1 MRKISALSLAI
12 ASCFAS
18 AQSNTGVI
26 TDAQTAQPIA
36 NAKITIKGSNT
47 VLRTNPQGEFV
58 LPAEVSQQVE
68 LHVAAQNYAHQTVF
82 VQDLSNP
89 IQVGLLQS
97 SIEVIDISGMPLH
110 ASLVESALP
119 ISVMAEDELRNAQT
133 ATLGDTL
140 ADEIGVH
147 STAYAGVAS
156 SPIIRG
162 LAGPRVLI
170 TQNGLDAGDASRI
183 GADHV
188 IATDT
193 STAQQI
199 EIFRGPATLFY
210 GSGAIGGVVNVVD
223 ERIATDA
230 DDEFQFNLSQ
240 ASVNEETAGSFNV
253 KQALGNIV
261 LTANAFYR
269 DADEYDIPDG
279 GHHEEHDEHDM
290 DAVDHD
296 DDHEAH
302 GHEAHAEHTEGK
314 VENSQYTS
322 DGFTVGASY
331 LLDNGFVGV
340 SFGRLNKEYG
350 IPGHAHGHEDEHEE
364 HDEAD
369 HDEHEEENVFA
380 DMEQDRVQVLSRITF
395 NDGWLKAINAKYSY
409 IDYAHV
415 EIEKGEVGTGFYN
428 ETHEAKVDLELRP
441 KGHLRNAVSLQY
453 KTQDFA
459 ADGEEAFTPYTDT
472 SMLGLA
478 WLGEYHEG
486 NLLYQFG
493 ARVESVDIDAELE
506 DGTLSESFTPVSFSA
521 GLVHDYAPGYNYSIA
536 LSNAQRAPSAAEVF
550 ANGPHI
556 ATRTYEVGALLEVE
570 LHDGHLDIKNHDME
584 MDIET
589 SQNIDLTWRKF
600 TGDLGFVFNVFFN
613 RVDNY
618 LALNDTGFTS
628 VMIEH
633 HEDEHEYHDELDEMH
648 DSEHNEHGHGGD
660 LPIYQYSQVDAT
672 LSGFEAQVNY
682 QITPELHSLV
692 QLDYVRARSDNG
704 NLPRTPPMRA
714 LIKGTYQTDDYM
726 AQVALQHVFEQDNV
740 AAEESHTDGYTLVNA
755 NYNYY
760 MDVQNV
766 DLVLYAQVKNLFDE
780 YAQVHTS
787 FLKDEAPLAG
797 RNIKV
802 GIRGQF

>member
-1 MRKISALSLAI
+1 MKKLSALSLAI

-26 TDAQTAQPIA
+26 TDAQTAQPIP

-47 VLRTNPQGEFV
+47 ILRSNSAGEFV
-58 LPAEVSQQVE
+58 LPAGVTKKVE

-82 VQDLSNP
+82 VQDSNNP

-140 ADEIGVH
+140 SEEIGVH

-162 LAGPRVLI
+162 LDGPRVLI

-290 DAVDHD
+290 DTADHD
-296 DDHEAH
+296 DDHEVH
-302 GHEAHAEHTEGK
+302 GHEEHAEHTEAK

-350 IPGHAHGHEDEHEE
+350 IPGHAHGHEDEHGE
-364 HDEAD
+364 HDNAV
-369 HDEHEEENVFA
+369 HDDHEEENVFA
-380 DMEQDRVQVLSRITF
+380 DMEQDRVQVLSRLTF
-395 NDGWLKAINAKYSY
+395 NDGWLNAINAKYSY

-415 EIEKGEVGTGFYN
+415 EIENGEVGTGFYN

-459 ADGEEAFTPYTDT
+459 ADGEEAFTPHTDT
-472 SMLGLA
+472 SMLGLS

-486 NLLYQFG
+486 DFLYQFG

-506 DGTLSESFTPVSFSA
+506 DGILSESFTPVSVSA
-521 GLVHDYAPGYNYSIA
+521 GVVHDYAPGYNYSIA
-536 LSNAQRAPSAAEVF
+536 LSNAQRAPSAAEIF

-556 ATRTYEVGALLEVE
+556 ATRTYEVGALFEVE
-570 LHDGHLDIKNHDME
+570 LHDGHLDIETHDIE
-584 MDIET
+584 VDIET

-600 TGDLGFVFNVFFN
+600 SGDLGFVFNVFYN

-628 VMIEH
+628 DMIEH
-633 HEDEHEYHDELDEMH
+633 HDDEHQDEHDEIQEGEHDEH
-648 DSEHNEHGHGGD
+648 DHGSD
-660 LPIYQYSQVDAT
+660 LPIYQYTQVDAT

-682 QITPELHSLV
+682 QFTPQLHSLV

-704 NLPRTPPMRA
+704 DLPRTPPMRA
-714 LIKGTYQTDDYM
+714 LFKGTYQTNDYM
-726 AQVALQHVFEQDNV
+726 AQVSLQHVFEQDNV
-740 AAEESHTDGYTLVNA
+740 AMEESHTDAYTLVNA
-755 NYNYY
+755 NFNYY